1 MSTLSDITLCVLC
14 LLFAMRTV
22 YGEQRIFSKP
32 PPDMKLSWSEIV
44 EKNGFIPS
52 NYTVTT
58 EDGYKLTIMR
68 ISTPEDG
75 LKKRPIFF

>member
-1 MSTLSDITLCVLC
+1 
-14 LLFAMRTV
+14 
-22 YGEQRIFSKP
+22 
-32 PPDMKLSWSEIV
+32 MKLSWSEIV

-68 ISTPEDG
+68 ISTPEDNF
-75 LKKRPIFF
+75 KKRPIFF

>member
-1 MSTLSDITLCVLC
+1 MTKFSAITLRVLC
-14 LLFAMRTV
+14 LLFAIHTV

-68 ISTPEDG
+68 ISTP
-75 LKKRPIFF
+75 